1 MDFLQRICYNSTG
14 DRMNIDGIQLHYIR
28 YGKKEGKK
36 IVLLHGW
43 GQNIEMMRPI
53 GDAFLKTHEIIIFDL
68 PGYGKSSE
76 PPFVYS
82 VFDYAKLIHQAL
94 ENLQIEKPIL
104 MGHSFGGKISLAY
117 ASKYEVE
124 KLVLF
129 ASPYCPEIEKMS
141 LKVKTLKKLK
151 KVPLLHTLENFAK
164 KHMGSIDYRSASP
177 RMREILVETVN
188 LDITEEVQKIEA
200 PTLLIWGSLDEAVPI
215 KRAYELEKLIKDAGV
230 VVYENAT
237 HYAYLEFL
245 NPVCQVLNNFLKEEQ
260 N

>member
-1 MDFLQRICYNSTG
+1 MVMVIKV
-14 DRMNIDGIQLHYIR
+14 NIDGIQLHYIR

-53 GDAFLKTHEIIIFDL
+53 GDAFIQTHEIIIFDL

-82 VFDYAKLIHQAL
+82 VFDYAKLIHHAL
-94 ENLQIEKPIL
+94 ENLKIEKPIL
-104 MGHSFGGKISLAY
+104 MGHSFGGKISLVY
-117 ASKYEVE
+117 ASCYEVE

-129 ASPYCPEIEKMS
+129 ASPYCPEIAKTS
-141 LKVKTLKKLK
+141 LKVRTLKILK
-151 KVPLLHTLENFAK
+151 RVPLLNTLESFAK
-164 KHMGSIDYRSASP
+164 KHIGSEDYRSASP
-177 RMREILVETVN
+177 RMREILVKTVN
-188 LDITEEVQKIEA
+188 LDITEEVKKIKA
-200 PTLLIWGSLDEAVPI
+200 PTLLIWGSLDEAVPL
-215 KRAYELEKLIKDAGV
+215 KRAYELEKCIPDAGV

-245 NPVCQVLNNFLKEEQ
+245 HPVCQVLKNFLKGEEKE
-260 N
+260 